1 MRISRV
7 YTNQALEQG
16 TSIMLPQEQSHY
28 LANVLR
34 QQTGDTVILFNGTD
48 YEYEATLIHIS
59 KKQAEL
65 KITGCIEKNVESP
78 LQIHLAIGLAKGGHM
93 DLAIQ
98 KAVELGVHRIIPV
111 ITEFSNVRIKADR
124 LQNKMNHWSS
134 IIISAAE
141 QCGRTKLAILEQP
154 VKLDAFLASEPVGQ
168 RLLFHPEADTTFA
181 ELDGKPDN
189 VTLLTGPEGGFST
202 EEVALARD
210 SGFKVLGLGPR
221 ILRAETAVISALA
234 CCQARWGD
242 LDSMPK

>member
-1 MRISRV
+1 MRISRL
-7 YTNQALEQG
+7 YTSQALDEG
-16 TSIMLPQEQSHY
+16 TTIVLSQEQSHY

-34 QQTGDTVILFNGTD
+34 QQTGDSVILFNGSD
-48 YEYEATLIHIS
+48 HEYEATILQLT
-59 KKQAEL
+59 KKMAEL
-65 KITGCIEKNVESP
+65 SITACMEKNVESA
-78 LQIHLAIGLAKGGHM
+78 LQIHLALGLARGGHM

-111 ITEFSNVRIKADR
+111 ITEFSSVRIKADR
-124 LQNKMNHWSS
+124 LQNKMSHWSN
-134 IIISAAE
+134 IIISATE
-141 QCGRTKLAILEQP
+141 QCGRTRLAILEQP

-168 RLLFHPEADTTFA
+168 RLLFHPEAETTFA

-202 EEVALARD
+202 EEIALACQ
-210 SGFKVLGLGPR
+210 SGFLVLGLGPR

-242 LDSMPK
+242 F